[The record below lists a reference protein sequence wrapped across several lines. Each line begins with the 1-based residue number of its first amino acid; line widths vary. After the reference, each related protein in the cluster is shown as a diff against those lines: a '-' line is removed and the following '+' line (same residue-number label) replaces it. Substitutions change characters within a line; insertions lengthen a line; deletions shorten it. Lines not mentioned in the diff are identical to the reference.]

1 MNPPIKGASLTNI
14 AKSTAA
20 TASLLAFALAISIT
34 GPAHAQPVVVKIGGP
49 TINDTTHNWMR
60 LFKTRAEK
68 RAGERRRVELYPS
81 SQLGPMPRMIEG
93 TQLGTIEISIMP
105 IDFLA
110 GVDRRYALVGSPG
123 IFDDVA
129 HGFRALHDPAL
140 KSVFWKIGDPKGLTT
155 IGMTCD
161 TPTTYVSRRPMK
173 TLEDFRGKKIRVFA
187 SAAEREA
194 MKQLGATAAPMPLD
208 EVLVALNTGV
218 IDAAKG
224 TVTDWSTF
232 KYYDVAKHILR
243 TDEALI
249 CVIKNASKQW
259 LDRLPAD
266 LRTIILEEAIES
278 DKENMPFIENFI
290 VQAYRNWTAA
300 GGEIIDLSPEMKK
313 ELREKLS
320 IVGDVVVESDAELKS
335 AYVAMKET
343 ASRTRR

>member
-1 MNPPIKGASLTNI
+1 MTTPCSLAVALASAAAALTVLGASPMSPP
-14 AKSTAA
+14 AK
-20 TASLLAFALAISIT
+20 
-34 GPAHAQPVVVKIGGP
+34 AQPVVVKIGGP

-60 LFKTRAEK
+60 IFKARMEK
-68 RAGERRRVELYPS
+68 RAADRVRIELYPA
-81 SQLGPMPRMIEG
+81 SQLGPIPRMIEG

-123 IFDDVA
+123 IFDDVG
-129 HGFRALHDPAL
+129 HGFRTLHDPAL
-140 KSVFWKIGDPKGLTT
+140 KPVFWKIGEAKGLVT

-161 TPTTYVSRRPMK
+161 TPTTYVSRRPMT
-173 TLEDFRGKKIRVFA
+173 TLDDFRGKKIRVFA

-194 MKQLGATAAPMPLD
+194 LRRLGATASPMPLD

-224 TVTDWSTF
+224 TVTVWSTF

-259 LDRLPAD
+259 MDRLPAD
-266 LRTIILEEAIES
+266 LRAIIAEEAIQA
-278 DKENMPFIENFI
+278 DNENMPFIENFI
-290 VQAYRNWTAA
+290 REAYRNWTAA
-300 GGEIIDLSPEMKK
+300 GGEIVDLSPAMRR

-320 IVGDVVVESDAELKS
+320 TVGDSVVEADAELKS
-335 AYVAMKET
+335 AYGAMKET
-343 ASRTRR
+343 ANRTRR